1 MPQRARRA
9 LSTPNAHAPP
19 KPPAVLSPS
28 LPPCTAHLHTCHP
41 IQAGRNTRGKGKRY
55 HIPGLSDEEIEEI
68 REAFNLFD
76 TDGSGTIDPKE
87 LRSAMESLGFEAKN
101 QTIYQM
107 IGDVDK
113 DGNGAIDFDEF
124 LELMTAKM
132 VRNTRLCCCRAPRMW
147 RNAVAVCAF
156 ARRSA
161 LRD

>member
-1 MPQRARRA
+1 
-9 LSTPNAHAPP
+9 
-19 KPPAVLSPS
+19 
-28 LPPCTAHLHTCHP
+28 
-41 IQAGRNTRGKGKRY
+41 
-55 HIPGLSDEEIEEI
+55 
-68 REAFNLFD
+68 
-76 TDGSGTIDPKE
+76 
-87 LRSAMESLGFEAKN
+87 MESLGFEAKN

-132 VRNTRLCCCRAPRMW
+132 VRNTRLCCCRVPRMW
-147 RNAVAVCAF
+147 RNAIAVCAF